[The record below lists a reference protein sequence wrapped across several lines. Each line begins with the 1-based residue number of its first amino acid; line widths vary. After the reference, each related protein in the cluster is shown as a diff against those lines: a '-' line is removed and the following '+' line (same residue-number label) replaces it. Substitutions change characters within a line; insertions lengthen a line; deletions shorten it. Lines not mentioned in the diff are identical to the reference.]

1 MIQNINLTI
10 ESGKFVSLLG
20 ASGCG
25 KTTLLRLIAGLETP
39 DSGSINHDER
49 TYYDSNQHTYVS
61 PAERL
66 RDGLSRFRTMA
77 THDCFPKC
85 CVSIEGK

>member
-39 DSGSINHDER
+39 DSEASIMMSALIMILTNIHM
-49 TYYDSNQHTYVS
+49 YH
-61 PAERL
+61 RL
-66 RDGLSRFRTMA
+66 RET
-77 THDCFPKC
+77 
-85 CVSIEGK
+85 

>member
-1 MIQNINLTI
+1 MVLELKNIKKSFGSRTVIQDINLTI

-61 PAERL
+61 PAERKFIFG
-66 RDGLSRFRTMA
+66 R
-77 THDCFPKC
+77 
-85 CVSIEGK
+85 

>member
-25 KTTLLRLIAGLETP
+25 KTTLLRLIAGLETQIL
-39 DSGSINHDER
+39 GINHDER

-77 THDCFPKC
+77 T
-85 CVSIEGK
+85 